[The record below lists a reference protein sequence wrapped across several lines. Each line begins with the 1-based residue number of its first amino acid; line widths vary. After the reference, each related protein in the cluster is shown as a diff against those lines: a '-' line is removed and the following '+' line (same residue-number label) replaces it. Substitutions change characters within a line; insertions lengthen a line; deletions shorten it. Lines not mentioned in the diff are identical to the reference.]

1 MGNLKGTAMR
11 RRFDIS
17 SYAAIP
23 AILAL
28 AGAAFV
34 LKPAE
39 LRRNPFIEAQGM
51 AGLAA
56 QYEVM
61 YARCKD
67 NGVHSGENAAGITAG
82 FVGGFSHQFPATS
95 DADAAAFVKKARP
108 QCEVASL
115 YRLERQQRPGAHSAP
130 FRRTRISV

>member
-1 MGNLKGTAMR
+1 MR
-11 RRFDIS
+11 RRLDIS

-67 NGVHSGENAAGITAG
+67 NGVHSGQNAAGITTG
-82 FVGGFSHQFPATS
+82 FVGGFSHQFPASS

-108 QCEVASL
+108 QCDVASL
-115 YRLERQQRPGAHSAP
+115 YRLDRQQRSGAHGTNYK
-130 FRRTRISV
+130 RTRISV